1 MMAYHH
7 ILVHETLHCHRL
19 SQHQS
24 YQSKLENQSPLF
36 QFQFGT
42 HPKLKS
48 YAPVPQESRI
58 LHIIFKNCPRIPHFT
73 FFEMLF

>member
-48 YAPVPQESRI
+48 YAPVPQESHTYPPHY
-58 LHIIFKNCPRIPHFT
+58 LQELSTHPPFYIF
-73 FFEMLF
+73 